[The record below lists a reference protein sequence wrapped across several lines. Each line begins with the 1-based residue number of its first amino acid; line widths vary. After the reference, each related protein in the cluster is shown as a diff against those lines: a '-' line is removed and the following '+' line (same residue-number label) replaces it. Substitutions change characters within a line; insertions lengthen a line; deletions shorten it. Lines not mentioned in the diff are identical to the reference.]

1 MPSCAGQ
8 SKMSGSVRGGGKG
21 KGIGGMRRTCV
32 CPCGH
37 ILRGVRQRLGTELRL
52 HQKVCE
58 TCAGVNLSSF
68 INRKEEHQNLTDL
81 HGGSQYRQAGNKRDC
96 SGGMMSKSKATA
108 YNSET
113 GESEL
118 IDVDGSGSNIVE
130 RVGDLAEFVG
140 MVEKLGE
147 CGGLGTRGETVQEVV
162 LNGKKAIKIDAD
174 NIGIDQVQEVLSA
187 MGYEAEFAQAK
198 ETKTQKKRRMRKN
211 KKERE
216 FNASIGLGEKTDVE
230 LNPFELDFKIKK
242 SVE

>member
-1 MPSCAGQ
+1 MPACAGQ

-21 KGIGGMRRTCV
+21 KGIGGNRRTCV

-58 TCAGVNLSSF
+58 TCAGTNLSSF
-68 INRKEEHQNLTDL
+68 INKKEEHQNLTDL
-81 HGGSQYRQAGNKRDC
+81 KGGSQYRQAGNKRDC
-96 SGGMMSKSKATA
+96 CGGMMSKSKATA

-113 GESEL
+113 GDSKL

-130 RVGDLAEFVG
+130 KVGDLAELVNV
-140 MVEKLGE
+140 VEKLTE

-162 LNGKKAIKIDAD
+162 INGQNAIKIDGD
-174 NIGIDQVQEVLSA
+174 IGIEEVREALSA
-187 MGYEAEFAQAK
+187 LGYEAEVFGEK
-198 ETKTQKKRRMRKN
+198 ESKTQKKRRMRKN

-216 FNASIGLGEKTDVE
+216 FNASIGLGEKTDAE

-242 SVE
+242 YCE

>member
-1 MPSCAGQ
+1 MPACAGQ

-21 KGIGGMRRTCV
+21 KGIGGNRRTCV

-58 TCAGVNLSSF
+58 TCAGTNLSSF
-68 INRKEEHQNLTDL
+68 INKKEEHQNLTDL
-81 HGGSQYRQAGNKRDC
+81 KGGSQYRQAGNKRDC
-96 SGGMMSKSKATA
+96 CGGMMSKSKATA

-113 GESEL
+113 GD
-118 IDVDGSGSNIVE
+118 IDGSGSNIVE
-130 RVGDLAEFVG
+130 KVGDLAELVNV
-140 MVEKLGE
+140 VEKLTE

-162 LNGKKAIKIDAD
+162 INGQNAIKIDGD
-174 NIGIDQVQEVLSA
+174 IGIEEVREALSA
-187 MGYEAEFAQAK
+187 LGYEAEVFGEK
-198 ETKTQKKRRMRKN
+198 ESKTQKKRRMRKN

-216 FNASIGLGEKTDVE
+216 FNASIGLGEKTDAE

-242 SVE
+242 YCE

>member
-1 MPSCAGQ
+1 MPACAGQ

-21 KGIGGMRRTCV
+21 KGIGGNRRTCV

-58 TCAGVNLSSF
+58 TCAGTNLSSF
-68 INRKEEHQNLTDL
+68 INKKEEHQNLTDL
-81 HGGSQYRQAGNKRDC
+81 KGGSQYRQAGNKRDC

-113 GESEL
+113 GDSKL

-130 RVGDLAEFVG
+130 KVGDLAELVNV
-140 MVEKLGE
+140 VEKLTE

-162 LNGKKAIKIDAD
+162 INGQNAIKIDGD
-174 NIGIDQVQEVLSA
+174 IGIEEVREALSA
-187 MGYEAEFAQAK
+187 LGYEAEVFGEK
-198 ETKTQKKRRMRKN
+198 ESKTQKKRRMRKN

-216 FNASIGLGEKTDVE
+216 FNASIGLGEKTDAE

-242 SVE
+242 YCE